1 MKKICLFLFLVL
13 LVGLSGKGYGLA
25 SNDFAQAAPP
35 NSSDPINATLAEKP
49 ADTGVIAAAV
59 VTGNTAFAFDLYA
72 QLKSKEGNLFLSPYS
87 ISTALAMTWAGAR
100 GQTEQQMA
108 KTLHFPQPQEPFHK
122 AYGHLI
128 QLFNTQGQKGDYQ
141 LSVANA
147 LWLQKDY
154 QFLPEFLG
162 VASAHYDAS
171 LQQVD
176 YVNETEKSRQT
187 INDWTAR
194 RTQDKIKDLIPQGA
208 LNALTRLVL
217 TNAIY
222 FKGDWALKFDVDQ
235 TREAPFSVSADKRVN
250 VPLMHQKEKFK
261 YGQTETHQ
269 MLELPYKGEALSML
283 VLLPKTIDGLP
294 ALEKDLTADR
304 LTQWQ
309 QQMRKQEVLVY
320 LPKFK
325 VASQFGLNQTLSAMG
340 MPDAFGDTAD
350 FSGMNGAKNLYISDV
365 IHKAFVEVNEEGTE
379 AAAATGVIV
388 AVMSLAPPPPVF
400 RADRPFVFLI
410 KDNATGSILFMG
422 RVADP
427 TQE

>member
-72 QLKSKEGNLFLSPYS
+72 QLKSKEGNLLLSPYS

-235 TREAPFSVSADKRVN
+235 TREAVFGLGGQTGKRAADAS
-250 VPLMHQKEKFK
+250 EGKFK

-350 FSGMNGAKNLYISDV
+350 FSGMNGRQTSIFPTSS
-365 IHKAFVEVNEEGTE
+365 T
-379 AAAATGVIV
+379 
-388 AVMSLAPPPPVF
+388 
-400 RADRPFVFLI
+400 RPL
-410 KDNATGSILFMG
+410 
-422 RVADP
+422 
-427 TQE
+427 

>member
-1 MKKICLFLFLVL
+1 MKKINLSLFLVL
-13 LVGLSGKGYGLA
+13 LVGLSGKGHGLA
-25 SNDFAQAAPP
+25 SDDYGNANSP
-35 NSSDPINATLAEKP
+35 NSSDPKNETLVEKP
-49 ADTGVIAAAV
+49 ADSGVIAASV
-59 VTGNTAFAFDLYA
+59 VKGNTAFAFDLYA
-72 QLKSKEGNLFLSPYS
+72 KLKSKEGNLFLSPYS

-108 KTLHFPQPQEPFHK
+108 RTLHFSQPQEPFHK

-128 QLFNTQGQKGDYQ
+128 KQFNTQGQKGDYQ

-147 LWLQKDY
+147 LWLQKEY

-162 VASAHYDAS
+162 VASTHYDAS

-176 YVNETEKSRQT
+176 YVNETEKTRLT
-187 INDWTAR
+187 INDWTAK
-194 RTQDKIKDLIPQGA
+194 RTQDKIKDLIPKGV
-208 LNALTRLVL
+208 LDALTRLVL

-222 FKGDWALKFDVDQ
+222 FKGDWALQFDVNQ

-261 YGQTETHQ
+261 YAQTETHQ

-283 VLLPKTIDGLP
+283 VLLPNKIDGLP
-294 ALEKDLTADR
+294 TLEKELTADR

-325 VASQFGLNQTLSAMG
+325 IASQFGLKATLSAMG

-350 FSGMNGAKNLYISDV
+350 FSGMNGLKNLYISDV

-379 AAAATGVIV
+379 AAAATAVIV
-388 AVMSLAPPPPVF
+388 GLRSMPAPPPVF